1 MYFLDVYVFAPISI
15 DILAVYQ
22 ASYGVSEPDS
32 EVATVAQ
39 STSAEAT
46 TGNKATTGVKD
57 NLKDSN
63 EVRRTVMGFAIKVS

>member
-1 MYFLDVYVFAPISI
+1 M
-15 DILAVYQ
+15 AVYQ

-46 TGNKATTGVKD
+46 TGDKDTTGVEGS
-57 NLKDSN
+57 LKDSS
-63 EVRRTVMGFAIKVS
+63 EVGQSRDLR